1 MPDWSLNCQELSYE
15 EESAWTIDIF
25 MLYFCLLV
33 ISVLGQGNQ
42 FLCFKRERF
51 YSLWEFTKIVE
62 KMLIFIAVSASL
74 KFKD

>member
-15 EESAWTIDIF
+15 EESAWTIDIL

-42 FLCFKRERF
+42 LLCFKRRG
-51 YSLWEFTKIVE
+51 FTVYAN
-62 KMLIFIAVSASL
+62 LL
-74 KFKD
+74 K